1 MRECY
6 KELNEELY
14 KEQQERRKRLK
25 MNSNE
30 EVIDELDYTV
40 HMLNTL
46 LDRLRTL
53 DIELGTRKDLV
64 NGLQDFISEVE
75 AAKDEELLED
85 TKGKE
90 ALYYGTE

>member
-1 MRECY
+1 
-6 KELNEELY
+6 
-14 KEQQERRKRLK
+14 
-25 MNSNE
+25 MNANE

-40 HMLNTL
+40 HILNNL
-46 LDRLRTL
+46 LDKLKSL